1 MTKLN
6 QIIAI
11 EKGVKS
17 RAQKDLTTSYHLI
30 QKTPLLEGISRTYF
44 RKDDDG
50 DEFPP
55 ETKFVQTRVEDV
67 LDSVAE
73 SLTRQFDVTLTKETN
88 NAKAVADV
96 KVNGSVLI
104 ANAPVTY
111 LLFLEKQLQDIRT
124 FVTSLPTL
132 DPASEW
138 TSDNTTPNVWV
149 TPEMETVKTK
159 KVPKNWEKAPAT
171 DKHPAQVEVFH
182 EDIVVGTWKTK
193 KFSGAVPAARVEQ
206 LTERVDTLIEAVK
219 FAREEANSLEIT
231 DTKCGEAVFDFL
243 FSA

>member
-17 RAQKDLTTSYHLI
+17 RAQKDFTTFYHLI

-50 DEFPP
+50 DDFPA
-55 ETKFVQTRVEDV
+55 ESKFVQTRVEDV
-67 LDSVAE
+67 LAAAAE
-73 SLTRQFDVTLTKETN
+73 SLTRQFDVTLTKEVN

-96 KVNGSVLI
+96 KVDGNVLI

-111 LLFLEKQLQDIRT
+111 LLFLEKQLTDIRT
-124 FVTSLPTL
+124 FVSSLPTL

-138 TSDNTTPNVWV
+138 EADQTTPNIWV
-149 TPEMETVKTK
+149 TPEAETVKTK
-159 KVPKNWEKAPAT
+159 KVPKILTKAPAT

-193 KFSGAVPAARVEQ
+193 KFSGAVPASRVEE
-206 LTERVDTLIEAVK
+206 LTQRVDTLIEAVK
-219 FAREEANSLEIT
+219 FAREEANGLEIT
-231 DTKCGEAVFDFL
+231 DSKCGDTL
-243 FSA
+243 FGYLFA